1 MVIIILTVLEKTC
14 DSIIIIE
21 RIWKYIVRTD
31 DFYLLFQPIVNVETS
46 KTKVAKVNEKVDEY
60 EVLLRSYK
68 TDTFP
73 SDEFHFILSH
83 EEYYIIF
90 MDWFSEKLEEKLNQH
105 PEILLSVNFCLD
117 QFQYIGSNQFLER
130 FKSYSENILIEITEH
145 FPTRNPELLDSLPD
159 ILKKIKQYNYKIVID
174 DFTEGINTYFLYK
187 KYRSYY
193 NRIKITYRNN
203 VLSWLNIVF
212 LAYYV
217 RPINKIYFKEI
228 SIVVEKIDTVNKAKW
243 MRKFGLY
250 RQQGYLLGKRL
261 RKD

>member
-1 MVIIILTVLEKTC
+1 MITLTVLEKTC

-90 MDWFSEKLEEKLNQH
+90 
-105 PEILLSVNFCLD
+105 
-117 QFQYIGSNQFLER
+117 G
-130 FKSYSENILIEITEH
+130 
-145 FPTRNPELLDSLPD
+145 
-159 ILKKIKQYNYKIVID
+159 
-174 DFTEGINTYFLYK
+174 
-187 KYRSYY
+187 
-193 NRIKITYRNN
+193 
-203 VLSWLNIVF
+203 VLS
-212 LAYYV
+212 
-217 RPINKIYFKEI
+217 K
-228 SIVVEKIDTVNKAKW
+228 
-243 MRKFGLY
+243 
-250 RQQGYLLGKRL
+250 
-261 RKD
+261 

>member
-1 MVIIILTVLEKTC
+1 MTISSLF
-14 DSIIIIE
+14 IIE
-21 RIWKYIVRTD
+21 RFIIERSWKYLMRTD

-46 KTKVAKVNEKVDEY
+46 KTKVAKVDEY

-117 QFQYIGSNQFLER
+117 QFQYIGTIQFLER
-130 FKSYSENILIEITEH
+130 FNSYSENILIEITEH
-145 FPTRNPELLDSLPD
+145 FPTRNPELLDSLHD
-159 ILKKIKQYNYKIVID
+159 ILKKIKQYHYKIVID

-217 RPINKIYFKEI
+217 RLINKIYSKEI

-243 MRKFGLY
+243 MRKFCLY
-250 RQQGYLLGKRL
+250 RQQGYYWGKGSEKIEQL
-261 RKD
+261 D